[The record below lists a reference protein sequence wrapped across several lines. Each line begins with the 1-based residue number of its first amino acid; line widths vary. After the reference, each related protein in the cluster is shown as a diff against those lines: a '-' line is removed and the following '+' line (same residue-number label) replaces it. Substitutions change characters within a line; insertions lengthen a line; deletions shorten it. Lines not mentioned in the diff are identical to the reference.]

1 MAYFLFQLW
10 VQHGWSLAY
19 FVICGSGTEEKKA
32 KTKQASKQKV
42 DRVTILKR
50 IVDEHHTYSITYDDA
65 VRFLPWH

>member
-1 MAYFLFQLW
+1 LLTVLVPTVGSTWLIISIFGYLW
-10 VQHGWSLAY
+10 LRNRG
-19 FVICGSGTEEKKA
+19 EKP

-65 VRFLPWH
+65 VRFLP